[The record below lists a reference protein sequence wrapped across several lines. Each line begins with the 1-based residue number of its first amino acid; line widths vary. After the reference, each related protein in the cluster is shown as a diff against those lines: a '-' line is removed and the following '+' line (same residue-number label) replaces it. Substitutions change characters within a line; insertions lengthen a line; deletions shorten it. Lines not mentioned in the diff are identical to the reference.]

1 MRMSRFRFTVRRLM
15 LAVAIVA
22 IVAGAFMFG
31 QRRGMRTV
39 LNAPRDSAMT
49 ISQTVTARSD
59 EERCA
64 IYNAMLSQE
73 RDSPGSAKRVT
84 KIHAKKLAGPD
95 EWAVMYHDPGV
106 GLDFEVHL
114 QVPSKQVQAYKKLAA
129 E

>member
-1 MRMSRFRFTVRRLM
+1 MRMPRFRFTLRRM
-15 LAVAIVA
+15 MVFVAIVA
-22 IVAGAFMFG
+22 IVAGAYMFG
-31 QRRGMRTV
+31 QRRGARSV

-64 IYNAMLSQE
+64 IYYAMLSQE

-95 EWAVMYHDPGV
+95 EWAVMYRDLGV
-106 GLDFEVHL
+106 GRDFELHL
-114 QVPSKQVQAYKKLAA
+114 QVPGEWVQSYKKLAA